1 MKWIK
6 DFNKFRKINES
17 NASNNSNYIKMI
29 CVSMVLLNNE
39 FLDNLLDRGI
49 KNRYVE
55 NSNVF
60 ITDLKNLLL
69 AKNRLVIGKFVDDKW
84 MISDNTSLINKI
96 FDNINFNIETD
107 WNVLKDSRNIA
118 RNIIDKL
125 IVNEKLNSDD
135 ISYVYLNLDIEKEQD
150 EDIILETKDG
160 NQYGFI
166 INKDLSTSKTSSFN
180 VLLDDLIGN
189 ESERLFGEE
198 YIDKWNLL
206 TTNWVDL
213 IYKNS
218 VKSVQRNIEKFINI
232 NDIDKITYFD
242 YFNISNKDPKFKYL
256 GEYFKEY
263 DKNITKFSDLMI
275 EIWKNK
281 ETSFMNPQR
290 ISEKWA
296 ETKIVILNSK
306 ILENL
311 ITTSMKKTNLDEIEV
326 LEDGWKLSN
335 GKLKMKLFKMIV
347 EKMGC
352 LERPLYYLGKKG
364 DSFNLVPSRV
374 FFRENYD
381 DFDIKFDYHVNFK
394 LSNEEDKN
402 DFCIRIELDMDKTK
416 LIDLSIFVKITSEMS
431 GKLSSKYK
439 FDIGDDFNY
448 KILQK
453 SNNDN
458 EESEEM

>member
-1 MKWIK
+1 
-6 DFNKFRKINES
+6 
-17 NASNNSNYIKMI
+17 
-29 CVSMVLLNNE
+29 
-39 FLDNLLDRGI
+39 
-49 KNRYVE
+49 
-55 NSNVF
+55 
-60 ITDLKNLLL
+60 
-69 AKNRLVIGKFVDDKW
+69 
-84 MISDNTSLINKI
+84 
-96 FDNINFNIETD
+96 
-107 WNVLKDSRNIA
+107 
-118 RNIIDKL
+118 
-125 IVNEKLNSDD
+125 VNEKLNSDD